1 MDLEE
6 GMVRKITVAT
16 ATVVGFLVL
25 IVLIGVSFGGGDGL
39 TRTGALGLVGAIV
52 LFIVA
57 MAGVGLYLDE

>member
-25 IVLIGVSFGGGDGL
+25 IVLIGIVWGGSQGL
-39 TRTGALGLVGAIV
+39 GPAGALALVASIV
-52 LFIVA
+52 LFILA
-57 MAGVGLYLDE
+57 MAGVGVYLDR